1 MFESEDYVAMVSVW
15 DNGLLEINM
24 RLTRDVWESRLT

>member
-1 MFESEDYVAMVSVW
+1 MFESEDYVAMVSVR

>member
-15 DNGLLEINM
+15 DNGLWEINM